1 MCLRFRFKMTRQVV
15 VRVDFRSFE
24 SCGLRLKPGAGNE
37 TKNPVYETFSS
48 ISGCRSIEDS
58 EKTDSFPEKIRKQ
71 LDNRQFRGLLL
82 GSGMPDEMLFEILL
96 DPEDFL
102 QEVPLK

>member
-1 MCLRFRFKMTRQVV
+1 MFDPIL
-15 VRVDFRSFE
+15 S
-24 SCGLRLKPGAGNE
+24 S
-37 TKNPVYETFSS
+37 FSS
-48 ISGCRSIEDS
+48 ISGRRSIEGS
-58 EKTDSFPEKIRKQ
+58 EKTVSFPEKIRKQ
-71 LDNRQFRGLLL
+71 LGNSQFRGLLL